1 MPLWDSDSGEV
12 RKWRWERCNKGPQ
25 VDLNWTLGFMVG
37 VLTFKS
43 QGQPPATG
51 MFEGNLDK
59 VLMLHR
65 LPTRKPF
72 LTVKHWAYSM
82 VSLVYCPNLL
92 HLQ

>member
-1 MPLWDSDSGEV
+1 M
-12 RKWRWERCNKGPQ
+12 
-25 VDLNWTLGFMVG
+25 DLNWTLGFMVG

-72 LTVKHWAYSM
+72 LTVKH
-82 VSLVYCPNLL
+82 
-92 HLQ
+92 